1 MNKKM
6 KEVILSTLL
15 AMAYD
20 EQICESLWN
29 DMIHLDKGS
38 DIFIATILT
47 EHMIQIQS
55 DRAVAEGLVAELN
68 EREEKLK
75 LFSEK
80 FLTND

>member
-1 MNKKM
+1 MDNVRKT
-6 KEVILSTLL
+6 ILSTLL

-29 DMIHLDKGS
+29 DVIHLDRGS
-38 DIFIATILT
+38 DILIATLLT
-47 EHMIQIQS
+47 EQMLQVQS
-55 DRAVAEGLVAELN
+55 DRAFAEKLIADLN

-80 FLTND
+80 LLTK

>member
-1 MNKKM
+1 MDK

-15 AMAYD
+15 DMAYD

-29 DMIHLDKGS
+29 DVIHLDLGS
-38 DIFIATILT
+38 DLLIATLLT
-47 EHMIQIQS
+47 EQIVQVQT
-55 DRAVAEGLVAELN
+55 DRACAEDILADLN

-80 FLTND
+80 FLTK

>member
-1 MNKKM
+1 MDNVRKT
-6 KEVILSTLL
+6 ILSTLL

-29 DMIHLDKGS
+29 DVIHLDRGS
-38 DIFIATILT
+38 DILIATLLT
-47 EHMIQIQS
+47 EQMIQVQT
-55 DRAVAEGLVAELN
+55 DRAFAEKLIADLN

-80 FLTND
+80 LLTK